1 MRTAPSAVPG
11 GSTTPGGSTPDA
23 LASNGPSAL
32 GDRPHLPS
40 DDDFAT
46 EDIPRGPAPWQ
57 PRTLAAAVD
66 AAIVLLPVFVGW
78 SIVDSLRDANGG
90 GEADRFVFGT
100 ITAAVALG
108 LLLWNMGFR
117 EGREGQSTGKRW
129 ASLVVR
135 DVTSGN
141 PVGVRRALARRVG
154 LGRADTEVVREKTAI
169 DELFE
174 PIPRDTSVAGIR
186 RRRILGLVVLAVALA
201 AALLASVAIGAR
213 PLTFAEIGHAL
224 WSTSGADTDTDII
237 VRTLR
242 IPRTALALVVGV
254 ALGTAGAL
262 IQGHTRN
269 PLADAGLLGLNAG
282 AAFFVVLSIYLFR
295 FNSPSQYLW
304 FAFAGSAL
312 ASVVVFGL
320 SSIGNGR
327 SSPLNLALAGAGV
340 AFFLA
345 AMTNAIVLLDQTSL
359 DGYRFWSVGS
369 VAGRGTDVLWQV
381 LPFLVIGVLIALAST
396 PGLNVMSLGED
407 VARSLGTNIALTR
420 TIGIVAITLLT
431 GAATAACGPI
441 AFIGLVVPH
450 IARVVTGPDYRW
462 LVPYA
467 GLLGGVMLLL
477 ADVIGRVV
485 VRPGE
490 LQVGI
495 VLALFGAPFFI
506 ALVRRRKLA
515 SL

>member
-1 MRTAPSAVPG
+1 MTTAPLLGSG
-11 GSTTPGGSTPDA
+11 GSFPTPDE
-23 LASNGPSAL
+23 
-32 GDRPHLPS
+32 
-40 DDDFAT
+40 DFAK
-46 EDIPRGPAPWQ
+46 EEIPTGVAPW
-57 PRTLAAAVD
+57 PSRIAATIVD
-66 AAIVLLPVFVGW
+66 LGIIVLPLGIGW
-78 SIVDSLRDANGG
+78 SIVDSLRDDNGG
-90 GEADRFVFGT
+90 GEADRFVFGA
-100 ITAAVALG
+100 IALAVALG
-108 LLLWNMGFR
+108 LFLWNQGFR
-117 EGREGQSTGKRW
+117 EGKDGQSTGKRW
-129 ASLVVR
+129 TDLIVR
-135 DVTSGN
+135 DAVSGDAI
-141 PVGVRRALARRVG
+141 GVRRSMLRQFG
-154 LGRADTEVVREKTAI
+154 IGRSSTEVVREKTARH
-169 DELFE
+169 ELFE
-174 PIPRDTSVAGIR
+174 PVPHDNSVAGIR
-186 RRRILGLVVLAVALA
+186 KRRILGLVILAVALA
-201 AALLASVAIGAR
+201 AAILASIAIGAR
-213 PLTFAEIGHAL
+213 PLTFDEIGHAL
-224 WSTSGADTDTDII
+224 LTPTGTDTDII

-242 IPRTALALVVGV
+242 VPRTLLALVVGI
-254 ALGTAGAL
+254 ALGIAGAL

-282 AAFFVVLSIYLFR
+282 AAFLVVLSIYLFR
-295 FNSPSQYLW
+295 FDSPSQYLW
-304 FAFAGSAL
+304 FAFVGSAL

-320 SSIGNGR
+320 SSIGNGKA
-327 SSPLNLALAGAGV
+327 SPLNLALAGAGV

-369 VAGRGTDVLWQV
+369 VAGRGLDVLWQV
-381 LPFLVIGVLIALAST
+381 LPFLIVGVLIALAST

-450 IARVVTGPDYRW
+450 VARVVTGPDYRW

-467 GLLGGVMLLL
+467 GLMGGVMLMI